1 MTMLNRQTL
10 KPFFQEI
17 SMPALIAELSEK
29 YTRLWYVTST
39 ELPDLGRVY
48 TPREQAQLEKE
59 ASRLLDGLVYQLKH
73 MPKTPSDQDE
83 VKERI
88 RAAGLAFARSSLGL
102 EDRHLELVKSHHF
115 LEIARKFADRAM
127 AFDASIRHE
136 DIFQAS
142 RNVLTMNFLQLL
154 MGLPVELTPS
164 VFAYSMLYPYTDNY
178 LDDPAI
184 SRSDKLA
191 FNERFYRRLSG
202 KDLLP
207 SNHYEQ
213 ALCDLVGMIEGQFE
227 RSRFPQVYDSLL
239 AIHQAQFC
247 SLRLHQRSA
256 SPYEIDVLGLSFEKG
271 GVAVVA
277 DGCLVA
283 GSLLPAQ
290 ADFMYGY
297 GAFTQL
303 MDDLEDLQQDRQ
315 DGILTLFTQT
325 SLAWKLDRLTNQL
338 FNLGS
343 QVMDRMDSFASPES
357 MEFKQLIVQG
367 VQPLIIDAA
376 GQSPAFFSRSYL
388 RALETHMPFRL
399 ASLAKMRWK
408 LKRQNI
414 SNIRLLESLV

>member
-1 MTMLNRQTL
+1 MTMLNRQTRT
-10 KPFFQEI
+10 PVFQEV
-17 SMPALIAELSEK
+17 SLPNLIDELTKK
-29 YTRLWYVTST
+29 YTRLWYATST
-39 ELPDLGRVY
+39 DLPDLGRVY
-48 TPREQAQLEKE
+48 TPKEQAHLEKE
-59 ASRLLDGLVYQLKH
+59 ADRLLNGLVFQLKH
-73 MPKTPSDQDE
+73 MPKTPAERAE

-102 EDRHLELVKSHHF
+102 EDRQIELVKSHHF
-115 LEIARKFADRAM
+115 LEIAREFAGKAR
-127 AFDASIRHE
+127 AFDASISHE

-154 MGLPVELTPS
+154 LGLPVELTPS

-184 SRSDKLA
+184 SRSAKLD

-202 KDLLP
+202 EGLKP

-213 ALCDLVGMIEGQFE
+213 ALCDLVSLIEGQFD
-227 RSRFPQVYDSLL
+227 RSCFPQVYDSLL
-239 AIHQAQFC
+239 AIHQAQFD
-247 SLRLHQRSA
+247 SLRLHQRGA
-256 SPYEIDVLGLSFEKG
+256 SPYEIDVPGLSFEKG

-303 MDDLEDLQQDRQ
+303 MDDLEDLAQDRQ
-315 DGILTLFTQT
+315 DGILTIFTQT
-325 SLAWKLDRLTNQL
+325 AQGWKLDSATNQL

-343 QVMDRMDSFASPES
+343 QVMALMDSFASPAS
-357 MEFKQLIVQG
+357 MEFKELMVKGI
-367 VQPLIIDAA
+367 QPAIIDAA
-376 GQSPAFFSRSYL
+376 GQSSAYFSRSYL

-399 ASLAKMRWK
+399 ASLAKQRKK
-408 LKRQNI
+408 LKCQNI
-414 SNIRLLESLV
+414 SNIRLIEALV